1 MERTLIDE
9 LWGGI
14 PALAALVP
22 AVLVI
27 HVVCRRPSLRRLRL
41 ALSLLAL
48 AVSLIVFRRL
58 APTVAAPIRSYLWLV
73 TSFAGIYFLFKL
85 GEVLLLDVFLRRR
98 GQRPPPGIFRD
109 IISTIFAGVV
119 LVMLL
124 QAGLGVH
131 VAALVV
137 TSAAVSIF
145 LGLALQQTISDL
157 FAGLAIMIERPFA
170 PGDWVKINDYV
181 GRIQEVSWRAVKIQL
196 LRTEDYVIVP
206 NSVAAKA
213 EIVNM
218 SAPTALHGH
227 TIEVGAAYRHAPGEV
242 SRALVAAAAG
252 VPGVQ
257 RMPPPCAELVGFAD
271 SAMTYRL
278 TFWIDDYGRIED
290 IAAQVRSEIWYA
302 FQRNSIEIPYPT
314 RHNYTRPLAEA
325 EETRR
330 HADVARLAALF
341 ARVDFLSALGAE
353 DLSRIAETAEIRPY
367 GQGSVVVRRGDAG
380 DSLFVVASGRL
391 EILDEP
397 VDGRP
402 ARAIGAREIGDYVGE
417 MSLLTGAPRPA
428 TVRAV
433 EETELAVLTREVLRP
448 ILVADPKAAERLS
461 NTLSVHN
468 AAHQEAVHRLA
479 AAESAPRAGEY
490 RARTLLGNIQRFF
503 KLMDVAD

>member
-22 AVLVI
+22 AILAI

-48 AVSLIVFRRL
+48 AASLIVFRRL
-58 APTVAAPIRSYLWLV
+58 APTVAAPVASYLWVV

-85 GEVLLLDVFLRRR
+85 AEVVLLDVFLMRR

-170 PGDWVKINDYV
+170 PGDWVKIGEHV

-196 LRTEDYVIVP
+196 LRVEDYLIVP

-218 SAPTALHGH
+218 SAPTRLHGH
-227 TIEVGAAYRHAPGEV
+227 TIEVGAAYRHAPSEV
-242 SRALVAAAAG
+242 SGVLVAAAGG

-257 RMPPPCAELVGFAD
+257 RTPAPCAELIGFAD
-271 SAMTYRL
+271 SSMTYRL
-278 TFWIDDYGRIED
+278 TFWVDDYSRIDE

-302 FQRNSIEIPYPT
+302 FRRSRIEIPYPT
-314 RHNYTRPLAEA
+314 VHNYTRRLTEA

-353 DLSRIAETAEIRPY
+353 DLSRIAETAELRPY
-367 GQGSVVVRRGDAG
+367 RAGTSVVRRGDAG

-391 EILDEP
+391 EVFDEP

-402 ARAIGAREIGDYVGE
+402 PRAIGTRAIGDYIGE

-428 TVRAV
+428 TVRAA

-448 ILVADPKAAERLS
+448 ILVADPQAAERLS
-461 NTLSVHN
+461 QTLSVHS
-468 AAHQEAVHRLA
+468 AAHEEAVHRLA
-479 AAESAPRAGEY
+479 AEAPPRAAEY
-490 RARTLLGNIQRFF
+490 RQRTLLGNIQRFF
-503 KLMDVAD
+503 KLMDAAD